1 MDGVITIGT
10 SLDRKQ
16 LDRDLA
22 KAEKDMEKFA
32 KEGENLTKRKAK
44 LELDTSKTENDIQKL
59 MDKLSELDYKKVQIS
74 ASKEQIASG
83 KALGVDLTK
92 DKEYSKLLAQETA
105 LETKGKEYY
114 RTLDMQKTKLAQQSA
129 ELTKI
134 NQKISDNTIK
144 QSEQA
149 QKVTDLKQKTKG
161 LHIYYDKAGSAISKL
176 SKKVVKWGLALL
188 SIRGVMGGVRQAMST
203 LSQYNDDLATKLNSI
218 RLILASALEPI
229 VNWLIQGVY
238 TVLSYVNALLKAWFG
253 IDLFARATALSMKK
267 GAGSAKEMSK
277 TMAGFDEMNTVQ
289 DNSASGGGA
298 GKGFEAPKLGE
309 TPGWLELLQ
318 KNGKSLIPVISG
330 IGAAFLGWKIGNI
343 LKDLGV
349 IKGLKFSNILGLGIA
364 IGGIVALVQDVV
376 EFIKDPSWDKFVAI
390 LGDILII
397 IGGIM
402 LLTGNW
408 MGLLVA
414 LVGLAVKLI
423 AENWDKI
430 KGVLGTIGNWIYQ
443 VVITPIINFFY
454 QLMDTIES
462 IFNTVRSIISGVFT
476 SLFHIIV
483 DPFMSAFDSV
493 KEIFDNLSKIVQNI
507 ADVFIKIF
515 KGDIPGAFQ
524 SMKNVFKSV
533 CDTLGSIF
541 KAPIN
546 LIISAVNALIKGL
559 NKLSFDIPDWI
570 PLIGGQ
576 KWGFNLPEI
585 PKLFTGGIL
594 NAPGKGVNY
603 GGANIGE
610 RGAEGVIPLTNTAMM
625 EELGRQIGKNVVI
638 NASITNS
645 MDGRVISRQLKT
657 IKTDDDFAFNN

>member
-16 LDRDLA
+16 LDKDLA

-32 KEGENLTKRKAK
+32 KEGEKLTEKKAK
-44 LELDTSKTENDIQKL
+44 LEIDVSEYYKELDKIKAKDEEIKRSIEKTKKEYEKNSSYSLNQQVGQDFLKNEIEITTSSREKEKAVELDALNSKYSKQ
-59 MDKLSELDYKKVQIS
+59 LSEINVINAKI
-74 ASKEQIASG
+74 KENN
-83 KALGVDLTK
+83 ALQ
-92 DKEYSKLLAQETA
+92 A
-105 LETKGKEYY
+105 
-114 RTLDMQKTKLAQQSA
+114 
-129 ELTKI
+129 
-134 NQKISDNTIK
+134 
-144 QSEQA
+144 EQA
-149 QKVTDLKQKTKG
+149 IKIDKMKNKTKG
-161 LHIYYDKAGSAISKL
+161 LYIDYDKAGNSISKL
-176 SKKVVKWGLALL
+176 SKKIVKWGLALL

-267 GAGSAKEMSK
+267 SAGSAKDMNKS
-277 TMAGFDEMNTVQ
+277 MAGFDEMNVVQ
-289 DNSASGGGA
+289 DTSASGGAGG
-298 GKGFEAPKLGE
+298 GKGFEAPE
-309 TPGWLELLQ
+309 NVPIPGWLEWIAQNKDKVIDGLL
-318 KNGKSLIPVISG
+318 G
-330 IGAAFLGWKIGNI
+330 IAG
-343 LKDLGV
+343 
-349 IKGLKFSNILGLGIA
+349 GLLAVKLGLGGLMGLGIGMIIA
-364 IGGIVALVQDVV
+364 GILSLIQDVV
-376 EFIKDPSWDKFVAI
+376 EFIKDPTWDGFANILLDISLILAGIAVVMIAINAANPLAWIVLLITAIVAI
-390 LGDILII
+390 
-397 IGGIM
+397 
-402 LLTGNW
+402 
-408 MGLLVA
+408 VA
-414 LVGLAVKLI
+414 VVIK
-423 AENWDKI
+423 NWDTV
-430 KGVLGTIGNWIYQ
+430 KGILGAIGNWIYQ
-443 VVITPIINFFY
+443 NVITPIINFFY

-462 IFNTVRSIISGVFT
+462 IFNTVRSIITAIFT
-476 SLFHIIV
+476 TLFHIIV
-483 DPFMSAFDSV
+483 DPFMSAFDSI
-493 KEIFDNLSKIVQNI
+493 KEIFSNVVKIIQGVCE
-507 ADVFIKIF
+507 VFMKIF

-533 CDTLGSIF
+533 CNALGSIF

-546 LIISAVNALIKGL
+546 LIISALNALIKGL